1 LNRFGKKAKTFVM
14 TDAKKIVCFGEILWD
29 ILPAGALPGGAPM
42 NVAYHL
48 RKLGLDPGI
57 VTRIGIDARGK
68 ELLGLMNENGITTDH
83 IQLDYDHPTGIVN
96 ATPDEYGEMQ
106 YDIVAPAAWDFIAL
120 DDVTVELVKEA
131 SHFIFG
137 SLACRN
143 TTSRNTLFTLLETAQ
158 QKVLDINLRP
168 PHFNRHLVEDLL
180 SRADLVKMNSAE
192 LELITGWFTRYKT
205 MTDRIAILQD
215 RFHLPRI
222 IVTMGGDG
230 AMVNIEGE
238 LYGHPGYVVDVAD
251 TIGSGD
257 SFLAAFL
264 FRQLNN
270 YGPKE
275 SLAFA
280 SALGALVASKTGGWP
295 AYEIND
301 IQKLA
306 ASQNA
311 VVIP

>member
-1 LNRFGKKAKTFVM
+1 
-14 TDAKKIVCFGEILWD
+14 
-29 ILPAGALPGGAPM
+29 
-42 NVAYHL
+42 
-48 RKLGLDPGI
+48 
-57 VTRIGIDARGK
+57 
-68 ELLGLMNENGITTDH
+68 MNENGITTDH
-83 IQLDYDHPTGIVN
+83 IQLDYDIPTGIVN
-96 ATPDEYGEMQ
+96 ATANEHGEMQ

-137 SLACRN
+137 SLVNRN
-143 TTSRNTLFTLLETAQ
+143 PTSRNTLFALLETAQ

-180 SRADLVKMNSAE
+180 SRADIIKMNSAE

-205 MTDRIAILQD
+205 MTDRITIIQD
-215 RFHLPRI
+215 RFQVPRI

-230 AMVNIEGE
+230 AIVNIEGE
-238 LYGHPGYVVDVAD
+238 LYGHPGYMVDVAD

-264 FRQLNN
+264 FKQLNN
-270 YGPKE
+270 DGPKE

-306 ASQNA
+306 ASQSA
-311 VVIP
+311 AIIQ

>member
-1 LNRFGKKAKTFVM
+1 M
-14 TDAKKIVCFGEILWD
+14 PYAKKIVCFGEILWD
-29 ILPAGALPGGAPM
+29 ILPAGVVPGGAPM

-57 VTRIGIDARGK
+57 VTRVGMDERGK
-68 ELLGLMNENGITTDH
+68 KLINLLNKNGVTTEH
-83 IQLDYDHPTGIVN
+83 IQLDYDTPTGIVIAAAN
-96 ATPDEYGEMQ
+96 EHGEMQ
-106 YDIVAPAAWDFIAL
+106 YDIIAPAAWDFIAL
-120 DDVTVELVKEA
+120 DDDTVELVKEA

-137 SLACRN
+137 SLVNRN
-143 TTSRNTLFTLLETAQ
+143 PTSRNTLFALLESAQ

-168 PHFNRHLVEDLL
+168 PHFNRQLVENLL
-180 SRADLVKMNSAE
+180 SRADVIKMNSAE

-205 MTDRIAILQD
+205 ITDRIAIIQD
-215 RFHLPRI
+215 RFKVPGI

-230 AMVNIEGE
+230 AMVNIEGK
-238 LYGHPGYVVDVAD
+238 LYKHPGYVVSFAD

-264 FRQLNN
+264 FKQLNN
-270 YGPKE
+270 YRPKE

-295 AYEIND
+295 AYEIDD

-306 ASQNA
+306 DSQSASFIQ
-311 VVIP
+311 

>member
-1 LNRFGKKAKTFVM
+1 M

-29 ILPAGALPGGAPM
+29 ILPAGAVPGGAPM

-57 VTRIGIDARGK
+57 VTRVGIDERGK
-68 ELLGLMNENGITTDH
+68 KLIDLLNENGITTDH
-83 IQLDYDHPTGIVN
+83 IQLDYDIPTGIVN
-96 ATPDEYGEMQ
+96 AAANEHGEMQ
-106 YDIVAPAAWDFIAL
+106 YDIVSPAAWDFIAL

-137 SLACRN
+137 SLVNRN
-143 TTSRNTLFTLLETAQ
+143 STSRNTLFALLETAQ

-180 SRADLVKMNSAE
+180 SRADIVKMNSAE

-205 MTDRIAILQD
+205 MTDRIAIIQD
-215 RFHLPRI
+215 RFQVPCI

-264 FRQLNN
+264 FKLLNN
-270 YGPKE
+270 DGPKE

-280 SALGALVASKTGGWP
+280 SALGALVTSKTGGWP
-295 AYEIND
+295 AYDIND

-306 ASQNA
+306 ASRSTAFIQ
-311 VVIP
+311 

>member
-1 LNRFGKKAKTFVM
+1 MPDTKKV
-14 TDAKKIVCFGEILWD
+14 VCFGEILWD
-29 ILPAGALPGGAPM
+29 ILPAGAVPGGAPM

-48 RKLGLDPGI
+48 RKLGLNPGI
-57 VTRIGIDARGK
+57 VTRVGIDDRGK
-68 ELLGLMNENGITTDH
+68 KLIDLLNEHGISTDH
-83 IQLDYDHPTGIVN
+83 IQLDYDIPTGIVN
-96 ATPDEYGEMQ
+96 AAANAHGEMQ

-120 DDVTVELVKEA
+120 DDATLELVKEA

-137 SLACRN
+137 SLVNRN
-143 TTSRNTLFTLLETAQ
+143 AVSRNTLFSLLEAAQ

-168 PHFNRHLVEDLL
+168 PHFDRRLVEDLL
-180 SRADLVKMNSAE
+180 RHADMVKMNIAE
-192 LELITGWFTRYKT
+192 LELITGWFASYKNV
-205 MTDRIAILQD
+205 TDRIGVIQD
-215 RFHLPRI
+215 RFKIPSI

-230 AMVNIEGE
+230 AIVDIAGE
-238 LYGHPGYVVDVAD
+238 RYKHNGYVVEVAD

-257 SFLAAFL
+257 AFLAAFI
-264 FRQLNN
+264 FKQLNN
-270 YGPKE
+270 DGPAA

-301 IQKLA
+301 ILNLA

-311 VVIP
+311 ALI

>member
-1 LNRFGKKAKTFVM
+1 M
-14 TDAKKIVCFGEILWD
+14 TDAKKVVCFGEILWD
-29 ILPAGALPGGAPM
+29 ILPAGAVPGGAPM

-57 VTRIGIDARGK
+57 VTRVGIDERGK
-68 ELLGLMNENGITTDH
+68 KLIDLLNENGVTTDH
-83 IQLDYDHPTGIVN
+83 IQLDYDIPTGIVN
-96 ATPDEYGEMQ
+96 AAANGHGEMQ

-120 DDVTVELVKEA
+120 DDVTVALVKKA

-137 SLACRN
+137 SLVNRN
-143 TTSRNTLFTLLETAQ
+143 PTSRNTLFALLETAQ

-180 SRADLVKMNSAE
+180 SRADIVKMNSAE

-205 MTDRIAILQD
+205 MTDRIAIIQD
-215 RFHLPRI
+215 RFQVPCI

-238 LYGHPGYVVDVAD
+238 LYGHPGYVVNVAD

-264 FRQLNN
+264 FKLLNN
-270 YGPKE
+270 DGPKE

-295 AYEIND
+295 AYDIND

-306 ASQNA
+306 ASRSAAFIQ
-311 VVIP
+311 

>member
-1 LNRFGKKAKTFVM
+1 M

-29 ILPAGALPGGAPM
+29 ILPAGAVPGGAPM

-57 VTRIGIDARGK
+57 VTRVGIDERGK
-68 ELLGLMNENGITTDH
+68 KLIDLLNENGVTTDH
-83 IQLDYDHPTGIVN
+83 IQLDYDIPTGIVN
-96 ATPDEYGEMQ
+96 AAANEHGEMQ

-137 SLACRN
+137 SLVNRN
-143 TTSRNTLFTLLETAQ
+143 PTSRNTLFALLETAQ

-180 SRADLVKMNSAE
+180 SRADIVKMNSAE

-205 MTDRIAILQD
+205 MTDRIAIIQD
-215 RFHLPRI
+215 RFQVPCI

-230 AMVNIEGE
+230 AIVNIEGE
-238 LYGHPGYVVDVAD
+238 LYGHPGYVVNVAD

-264 FRQLNN
+264 FKLLNN
-270 YGPKE
+270 DGPKE

-295 AYEIND
+295 AYDIND

-306 ASQNA
+306 ASRSTAFIQ
-311 VVIP
+311 